1 MYFIY
6 FIATCLLVTIVI
18 SVVVCKLR
26 INTHKQKTKE
36 YKEIIN
42 RNLKLEELKDFFLV
56 LCDRSFDY
64 IRVFFIF
71 QGIAKAVNGLSL
83 LFTVACLVLSIVGS
97 FEAKV
102 MSDKEWG
109 ILFSI
114 ISIVFVCIIIYINPT
129 KRASQYLKCWR
140 NTDKN
145 IIKLISILQSNI
157 VDDSISNY
165 KELHELALKCAD
177 DLSNGEFEITSD
189 EE

>member
-83 LFTVACLVLSIVGS
+83 SIV
-97 FEAKV
+97 
-102 MSDKEWG
+102 
-109 ILFSI
+109 
-114 ISIVFVCIIIYINPT
+114 PT
-129 KRASQYLKCWR
+129 TFPTTIGRRW
-140 NTDKN
+140 
-145 IIKLISILQSNI
+145 
-157 VDDSISNY
+157 
-165 KELHELALKCAD
+165 
-177 DLSNGEFEITSD
+177 
-189 EE
+189 